1 MRFALAVG
9 QGHPWAAL
17 CGLWE
22 AADEIALW
30 ESAWTGDHFY
40 PFLSDPAGPCLEG
53 WVSLAALA
61 QRTRRLRLGVLVSG
75 MPHRHPAVL
84 AKMAAALD
92 ITCGGRLELGL
103 GAAWYQAECD
113 AYGIEL
119 GPVGTRMDRFEE
131 GVEVIHSLLTSP
143 STTFSGR
150 HYRLSE
156 ARCEPKPVQRPR
168 PPIVIGG
175 TGERRT
181 ARVVARWA
189 DHWNLGFARPEDV
202 PRKLAALAG
211 HCADAGRDPGEIDI
225 SVVIRTAGRG
235 ERRDLGEV
243 ADEIAAY
250 EAAGCRIA
258 IVEARA
264 EHPDAAKE
272 EIDRLTAAF
281 GQLSATQRQ
290 KTAP

>member
-1 MRFALAVG
+1 M
-9 QGHPWAAL
+9 
-17 CGLWE
+17 WE

-119 GPVGTRMDRFEE
+119 GPVGTRMDR
-131 GVEVIHSLLTSP
+131 L
-143 STTFSGR
+143 
-150 HYRLSE
+150 
-156 ARCEPKPVQRPR
+156 
-168 PPIVIGG
+168 
-175 TGERRT
+175 
-181 ARVVARWA
+181 
-189 DHWNLGFARPEDV
+189 
-202 PRKLAALAG
+202 RKAS
-211 HCADAGRDPGEIDI
+211 R
-225 SVVIRTAGRG
+225 
-235 ERRDLGEV
+235 
-243 ADEIAAY
+243 
-250 EAAGCRIA
+250 
-258 IVEARA
+258 
-264 EHPDAAKE
+264 
-272 EIDRLTAAF
+272 
-281 GQLSATQRQ
+281 
-290 KTAP
+290 